1 MITNRQTSRTNV
13 AAGNGA
19 VEVLMKSID
28 NAQSVVKQATD
39 LVALAAA
46 KSLRE
51 KKAAD
56 SSAAS
61 KAAADRA
68 ASAMDAYLAGK

>member
-1 MITNRQTSRTNV
+1 MITNRQPSNGV
-13 AAGNGA
+13 AEA
-19 VEVLMKSID
+19 LMKSID
-28 NAQSVVKQATD
+28 NAQTVVKQATY

-56 SSAAS
+56 SRAAS

-68 ASAMDAYLAGK
+68 ASAMDAYLAGQ

>member
-1 MITNRQTSRTNV
+1 MITNRQPS
-13 AAGNGA
+13 NGT
-19 VEVLMKSID
+19 VETLMKSID
-28 NAQSVVKQATD
+28 NAQTVVKQATG

-56 SSAAS
+56 SRAAS
-61 KAAADRA
+61 KAAANRA